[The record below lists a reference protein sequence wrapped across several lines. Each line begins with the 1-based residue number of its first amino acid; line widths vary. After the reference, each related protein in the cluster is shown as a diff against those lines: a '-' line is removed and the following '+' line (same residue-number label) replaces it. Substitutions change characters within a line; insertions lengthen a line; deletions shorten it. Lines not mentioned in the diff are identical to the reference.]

1 MVSSRPR
8 RKRLIWHDE
17 WPQSHPSIKQCRYPR
32 AQPSGSSPKTTRN
45 LQSAFDFPYLHYQI
59 DVTLDHEK
67 FLTNFP
73 TTFDLFFV
81 LNNQIPKLLVLAK
94 GCYSL
99 AGFSTVVFLWWWI
112 QLLYCYYC
120 SSTTICTGF
129 TLTTSAVFPLF
140 SLSGF
145 VSCAISSATTAYLE
159 TLC

>member
-45 LQSAFDFPYLHYQI
+45 LQSAFDFPLSTIPNWRDLGSRENSNQ
-59 DVTLDHEK
+59 
-67 FLTNFP
+67 FP
-73 TTFDLFFV
+73 DYFWSFFV